1 MRIGAA
7 DAPRKVLVVG
17 SIHGNEGAGIA
28 VTRTL
33 RSATAPP
40 GVQLLLVDRANPDGS
55 AAGTRGNAHGVDLN
69 RNFPWRWRHLGGV
82 YYSGPRPA
90 SEPETR
96 VLKRFILRERPA
108 VSIWF
113 HQHLNFVILQPGGD
127 QGLTRRYARV
137 AHMRAGTYPQ
147 VPGGVARWENHALPS
162 ASAFVVEL
170 AAGRYRPD
178 ASTRTSAPYLQWRPR
193 AREYAQTSLRS
204 LRSIADVD
212 GHAGEDR
219 GTACRGQ
226 EVVEGTTFGTRA
238 PFWAGST
245 GSRKEALTPIAGE
258 AATSCGSASRSQPPG
273 RARERGGGSRK
284 KRIAL
289 RATKVT
295 QRPQSERRPQRW

>member
-1 MRIGAA
+1 MRRILVLFIVLFASAPSAAATIGSSVRGRPIRVVRIGAA

-96 VLKRFILRERPA
+96 VLKQFILRERPA

-170 AAGRYRPD
+170 AAGPL
-178 ASTRTSAPYLQWRPR
+178 PPR
-193 AREYAQTSLRS
+193 RVHANVRAVLAVAAAGAR
-204 LRSIADVD
+204 
-212 GHAGEDR
+212 
-219 GTACRGQ
+219 
-226 EVVEGTTFGTRA
+226 
-238 PFWAGST
+238 
-245 GSRKEALTPIAGE
+245 
-258 AATSCGSASRSQPPG
+258 
-273 RARERGGGSRK
+273 
-284 KRIAL
+284 
-289 RATKVT
+289 
-295 QRPQSERRPQRW
+295 